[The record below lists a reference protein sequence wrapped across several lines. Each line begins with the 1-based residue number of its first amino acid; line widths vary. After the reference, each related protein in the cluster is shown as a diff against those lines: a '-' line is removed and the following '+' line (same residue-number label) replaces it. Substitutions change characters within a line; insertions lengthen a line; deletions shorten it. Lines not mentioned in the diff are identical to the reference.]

1 MAHGFTQTDGAVFT
15 GKPAWHGLGK
25 VVVEAPTPSE
35 ALKLAGLD
43 WEVEQWPLSAVN
55 EGTSRQPITSHVCNI
70 RSDNKAQLGVVGVG
84 YKPVQNRELA
94 EFAEALA
101 NGGDN
106 VLVESAASINE
117 GRKVWFLLRGNSFK
131 LKGFDDTVHPY
142 LLLANGHDGGLSFN
156 VRPTSIRVVCQNT
169 LSMSL
174 GQRSD
179 MAVRFRH
186 EGDVKAKLDEAKR
199 ILGMF
204 DRTTEKF
211 RDKVEY
217 LSSKT
222 IGREELQRFFV
233 ESYSQAYESIPVNP
247 TNKKE
252 RDSRDDALS
261 TIYKWGRIFE
271 RDSSK
276 FGASM
281 WTALNSA
288 TDWIQHED
296 KVRGKDQ
303 RARVE
308 NRVKSQIFGTIE
320 DRTNAAAKVA
330 MSLAG

>member
-25 VVVEAPTPSE
+25 VVYEAPTPSE

-55 EGTSRQPITSHVCNI
+55 EGQARMPITSHVCNI
-70 RSDNKAQLGVVGVG
+70 RSDTKEQLGVVGVG
-84 YKPVQNRELA
+84 YSPVQNRELA
-94 EFAEALA
+94 QFAEALSTS
-101 NGGDN
+101 GDN
-106 VLVESAASINE
+106 VAVESAASICG
-117 GRKVWFLLRGNSFK
+117 GRKVWFLLRGNSF
-131 LKGFDDTVHPY
+131 LVKGFDDAVHPY
-142 LLLANGHDGGLSFN
+142 LLLANGHDGGLAFH
-156 VRPTSIRVVCQNT
+156 VRPTSIRVVCKNT

-174 GQRSD
+174 GARSD
-179 MAVRFRH
+179 MAIRFRH
-186 EGDVKAKLDEAKR
+186 EGNVQAKLDEAR
-199 ILGMF
+199 RVLGMF

-211 RDKVEY
+211 REKVNF

-222 IGREELQRFFV
+222 VSREELQRFFV
-233 ESYSQAYESIPVNP
+233 ECYTQAFEPIPTAP

-252 RDSRDDALS
+252 REARDDAMG

-296 KVRGKDQ
+296 TVRGKDH
-303 RARVE
+303 RARLE